1 MVVARLQKVSV
12 YAAGFLVAFRRRV
25 WGDLKKV
32 HPPRN
37 QIYRVVEN
45 VPLNVLECH
54 VSMVNSVVQNS
65 GNTTIRTV
73 VLGDQHS
80 IDELLSL
87 QEFDPLA
94 FGSCRL
100 VPAGEVC
107 GVTPPLMIRHYQECC
122 GATRVR
128 FTFCK
133 ATVKLDS
140 TVSIDRASIPS
151 SREQWGQQPQ
161 EEFALKRDLVA
172 YKKSLIT
179 APALLM
185 RILTLTAALQLF
197 EHIVDY
203 ETELTKGNMENKLS
217 DYKRQFS
224 VRE

>member
-1 MVVARLQKVSV
+1 MGRCHRTCVRIQPLLRPHPSPTPTRPHPQRIKSRPLQAVHGVMVVARLQKVSV

-107 GVTPPLMIRHYQECC
+107 GVTPPTDDTSLS
-122 GATRVR
+122 RV
-128 FTFCK
+128 
-133 ATVKLDS
+133 LWS
-140 TVSIDRASIPS
+140 
-151 SREQWGQQPQ
+151 
-161 EEFALKRDLVA
+161 
-172 YKKSLIT
+172 
-179 APALLM
+179 
-185 RILTLTAALQLF
+185 
-197 EHIVDY
+197 
-203 ETELTKGNMENKLS
+203 N
-217 DYKRQFS
+217 
-224 VRE
+224 